1 VEPSAHFQLQVE
13 WSKGPFGPEKWS
25 GGLNELEGLLSAR
38 TFVDADEWID
48 ARDAGWLQGTG
59 PANGRLFRGPDPS
72 IQAKEMAKE
81 RGVDP
86 EAVVW
91 SGGLARMENECAAH
105 KALDL
110 IGDIGVWIG
119 YLPSLSI
126 RARDTGHDL
135 HHLLGPALRDA
146 SFHT

>member
-1 VEPSAHFQLQVE
+1 
-13 WSKGPFGPEKWS
+13 
-25 GGLNELEGLLSAR
+25 
-38 TFVDADEWID
+38 
-48 ARDAGWLQGTG
+48 
-59 PANGRLFRGPDPS
+59 
-72 IQAKEMAKE
+72 MAKE

-91 SGGLARMENECAAH
+91 SGGLERMENECAAH

-126 RARDTGHDL
+126 RARDTGHEL
-135 HHLLGPALRDA
+135 HHLLGRALRDA